1 MGKTMHQRRDLII
14 LVVLFGALIIFTI
27 LGPARSQDASL
38 APTPTTHSS
47 AGGGALALLRW
58 FDAMGYDA
66 GQLQYR
72 AFAIGAETDLFLMLG
87 PSTPINRTRASIVLD
102 WVERGGTLLLTANTT
117 GILAGGNPVLQ
128 ELGIRVERHNSIL
141 AIERAPVLQPV
152 LRSPPLSDVLV
163 KTSHI
168 LATGRDD
175 VVPLVGIPPPEAD
188 EQPGEQTGEQ
198 TGGQTEQTE
207 GQPEEQTGGQAGE
220 LLETETIRE
229 TSAVLFGVEHGE
241 GYIYVSSATHPF
253 TNAGLRDA
261 NNVALVLNVLRHVP
275 TGGRILFDEYH
286 HGYFTP
292 PSLRSLLFGTAW
304 GQAILYVLAVLA
316 LYFLA
321 TGRRFGRPV
330 PLREET
336 TRRSSAEYVESMADL
351 FRRSRK
357 RGFILDHYGTM
368 FKRRL
373 ARPYGINPHLE
384 DEQFVMEMEA
394 YLATDRGSF
403 DRPRLL
409 ALLRRLSHRKVSEQE
424 LLRAVLDMDKESE
437 TMGH

>member
-1 MGKTMHQRRDLII
+1 MGKAMHQQRDLII
-14 LVVLFGALIIFTI
+14 LVVLFGVLIVFTI
-27 LGPARSQDASL
+27 LGPARSQDESL

-66 GQLQYR
+66 GRLQYR

-102 WVERGGTLLLTANTT
+102 WVEQGGTLLLTANTA

-128 ELGIRVERHNSIL
+128 ELGIRVERHNSVL

-175 VVPLVGIPPPEAD
+175 VVPLVGIPPSED
-188 EQPGEQTGEQ
+188 EE
-198 TGGQTEQTE
+198 
-207 GQPEEQTGGQAGE
+207 QPEEQTGGLAGE
-220 LLETETIRE
+220 LLETELIRE

-292 PSLRSLLFGTAW
+292 PSLRSLLLGTAW
-304 GQAILYVLAVLA
+304 GQALLYVLAVLA

-336 TRRSSAEYVESMADL
+336 ARRSSAEYVESMADL

-384 DEQFVMEMEA
+384 DGHFVAELET
-394 YLATDRGSF
+394 YHATDPGSF
-403 DRPRLL
+403 DRSRLL

-424 LLRAVLDMDKESE
+424 LLHTVLDMDRESE